1 MRFIDEIN
9 GRNTQEEAVYVKK
22 EIKRLKKENNP
33 KSKSLISNLYFKL
46 YQLQFQEDYMCLII
60 DRPSD
65 YDRANKG
72 FTINGVKYRRFL
84 GTAGGIKN
92 STIVYVSERLYP
104 ELYERLTCGRDKTK
118 EFMPAKLEAYQALI
132 CSGSIPVSMPKGIL
146 VVPDCVTKFKE
157 DIIRIDDSKTVEPVV
172 SYESDVEIEL
182 TESDG
187 YGLMSPMLSYRWARE
202 LGLTEKFLSGVNLR
216 GLPWTKGM
224 AITADFHC
232 FAEEIAKNYIV
243 TDAWGTPRDIREVEL
258 ILTTSMLKLWDS
270 YSSFEEY
277 WSNVTKYNY
286 QVAIAKT
293 APEELDYY
301 RTTNYQFLQSY
312 HLTEEEIQELIKPT
326 IDELQE
332 ILSLDYRKSLLFAR
346 GTKLSPETIIYDPST
361 DFAKG
366 LMIEPELINDPYV
379 RDRLYSMIHKKI
391 RQAKIGVL
399 KVRGNFAIIAGDP
412 YSLMQSIFDLEVTGL
427 LKAGECWH
435 QHWYESNVNEVCCF
449 RAPMTSKYNIR
460 KLKVVHDAEKAFWY
474 KYISTCMLLN
484 SWDSTKEALNGADCD
499 SFCHFVW

>member
-1 MRFIDEIN
+1 MRFIDELN
-9 GRNTQEEAVYVKK
+9 SRNTQEEAVYIKK
-22 EIKRLKKENNP
+22 EIKRLKKENNS
-33 KSKSLISNLYFKL
+33 KSKTLISNLYFKL

-72 FTINGVKYRRFL
+72 FSINGIKYRRFL

-104 ELYERLTCGRDKTK
+104 VLYERLSCGRDRTK

-146 VVPDCVTKFKE
+146 VVSDCVTKFRE
-157 DIIRIDDSKTVEPVV
+157 DIIRIDDSKSAEPEV
-172 SYESDVEIEL
+172 SFESNVEIEL

-187 YGLMSPMLSYRWARE
+187 YGLMSPILSYRWARE
-202 LGLTEKFLSGVNLR
+202 LGITEKFLSGVNLR

-224 AITADFHC
+224 AITADFHT
-232 FAEEIAKNYIV
+232 FAEEIANNYTVI
-243 TDAWGTPRDIREVEL
+243 DAWGTPRDIREVEL

-270 YSSFEEY
+270 YSSFEDY

-286 QVAIAKT
+286 QIAIAKT

-346 GTKLSPETIIYDPST
+346 GTKMTPETLIYDIST

-412 YSLMQSIFDLEVTGL
+412 YSLMQHIFGLEVTGL

-435 QHWYESNVNEVCCF
+435 QHWHDSNVDEVCCF

-460 KLKVVHDAEKAFWY
+460 KLKVVYDSEKAFWY
-474 KYISTCMLLN
+474 KYVSTCMLLN